1 MGGRRRRG
9 RAEKEGETRRE
20 RDAQVSETQHRCS
33 NVCTEPGQSPPGVEM
48 EQRDHHSLLKK
59 KKKKKNATRLLG
71 GIAHECTSNS
81 PLMVLGTL

>member
-20 RDAQVSETQHRCS
+20 RDAKVSETQHRCS

-48 EQRDHHSLLKK
+48 EQRDQHNLL
-59 KKKKKNATRLLG
+59 KKNATRLLG
-71 GIAHECTSNS
+71 GIAHKCSSNT
-81 PLMVLGTL
+81 PLTILGTL